1 MNNDILSELH
11 KIFPEDIQKELSPDF
26 EYYQNSKDDEEK
38 MLYLYNYILRFQ
50 KIFNEGKRELSEKKN
65 KIKII
70 PPDIFDEQKK
80 LIIDFY
86 SISNREEL
94 NKPKIMISYEKT
106 LKKNRKEGDKKEIE
120 SSEKYLI
127 NGDQSIPVNINE
139 KPKFED
145 FDENL
150 ILELN
155 NSIDVKLPDINLS
168 KYNIN
173 LSINKILELFNNS
186 IIGTRVFPAY
196 LLTINTEKEEDLK
209 NSQNYF
215 DTLYSIYS
223 NLTKSVNNNSLII
236 PKLIQFMSS
245 FEDMI
250 AKLKNAGISFESN
263 QQLNNMKIN
272 SKNSFITKPFKVS
285 PNKQKNEWENEKIFK
300 KFKYKNNYS
309 DKIIDNS
316 KIDAQIGPQVKGY
329 NKRNINKDPNNNSDT
344 SKINKSKAYES
355 EEDGKNL
362 IDILKHHEKIEILD
376 DIQLNDDF
384 ENKNDDKLLKFDY
397 SEKINKMNPSKLPR
411 ENFENLEKKFKED
424 YALKFIISGIKE
436 INKDDL
442 ALKYEGKEINEGYL
456 DDENNNINFLSN
468 LNKIDDSNKN
478 KKEKDSKNNKYE
490 LSISKLIE
498 NSRFLAYKI
507 YSAVA
512 QLNYKETD
520 NEILF
525 NRLEANILLDTSRTI
540 SNENRFYNMLIIC
553 GLTTALSYLHI
564 PYTLALIG
572 DSGFKIRI
580 KNADEPHNKLSLQKL
595 YDCCFIKRNVTQ
607 LATCLKYFM
616 DKYPAK
622 DESINRVYY
631 IFTNGF
637 DEELK
642 KAKAWQTKIFNN
654 KKNSFSFIL
663 TESEVLD
670 KETNLEY
677 KKILEQVWDE
687 FDKEAQNSDSF
698 VTLTKTCIK
707 EINNLDKL
715 VENLSKVL
723 LRETNPMNKNKTP
736 KSKAK
741 FNIDKSKSEILSQ
754 DYINIFKQLLN
765 DNYFIK
771 EEFYELY
778 IKKNKMP
785 IIFDN
790 QKDDKKD
797 FKELCLNTGKIF
809 QYNNL
814 TPETQKRIILLA
826 KLFKEKKEKIK
837 TTSMNIIFKPNL
849 PTQAILVEEGTHLDI
864 TELIKYSI
872 NKVPNPKLYREIRD
886 GFIKN
891 YSVSIVLDTSI
902 SCLNESC
909 ITHTFQTLRVL
920 LNALSY
926 DNIPCLD
933 IVVTSDKYPIVLSS
947 EKSANEI
954 LNEKSHF
961 WAALLSCLEG
971 ESSSDLASAIKA
983 AYNLIRARRKEYTNY
998 IFVLTDGLYNVS
1010 ERDRIIEVVNSCF
1023 SKNINLFGIGVG
1035 IYPKG
1040 IEKLFPQII
1049 YSQNPSKLIDGISL
1063 FFGDISSYKN
1073 IEMKSFAKTIELE
1086 QIKDNCKKIEE
1097 DINNPKFKNLKK
1109 LLADIII
1116 RVESFSFVNKE
1127 LPIKDKDIN
1136 PEGDNS
1142 SMYKQDIYKGQ
1153 KILFA
1158 MFFSFDL
1165 KSQKGAKIE
1174 GNESKISPRYVKMSI
1189 GAEACISS
1197 VLKYYGYQVEVVT
1210 NYEAAINELCKKD
1223 KNNKCLYNSLWVVS
1237 GQEVPD
1243 LPSNNGDPN
1252 APYYVEQFV
1261 DCGIQFWKNGGSLVL
1276 MGENDPYNFQINLF
1290 LKKIVLPNGKKLSFK
1305 VGGNHDGTKILKPDY
1320 SGKLSKYPTFNKKK
1334 PEVNNYERAYL
1345 AHNLERIFEGITI
1358 GFVIDGNTEPFI
1370 PFSKDSQ
1377 GGINSMFYNGTDN
1390 KGSGEGDIFID
1401 CGYTKFFLN
1410 MKEKGT
1416 ERYLQNIG
1424 GFIGSAERRAGLGI
1438 EPGLYRPDGLDFK
1451 LDKSPEKF
1459 YKYNL
1464 KSFDV
1469 VYLVDATS
1477 SMQEIIDKVKT
1488 YCEEISEV
1496 LKKEMMLY
1504 DFQFGGVFYRDPV
1517 DEKGDVHEFKELT
1530 SNIKEFK
1537 NFVSKIKA
1545 SGGGDDPEDWVGG
1558 YDYAL
1563 NRMNWRDGHKLI
1575 IHIADA
1581 GAHGLY
1587 YSSEDKYPEEGPKL
1601 DELIKK
1607 CGESKIN
1614 ISALEIYE
1622 ETHDSFSRIKM
1633 IYKELFEKNVEI
1645 TKFDEN
1651 NKDPRYFTNLVIKAI
1666 TKVT

>member
-1 MNNDILSELH
+1 MT
-11 KIFPEDIQKELSPDF
+11 
-26 EYYQNSKDDEEK
+26 
-38 MLYLYNYILRFQ
+38 NYDRI
-50 KIFNEGKRELSEKKN
+50 
-65 KIKII
+65 
-70 PPDIFDEQKK
+70 
-80 LIIDFY
+80 
-86 SISNREEL
+86 
-94 NKPKIMISYEKT
+94 
-106 LKKNRKEGDKKEIE
+106 LKKNIKKDDKKDYKKEIK

-127 NGDQSIPVNINE
+127 EGDQSKPIDINE

-145 FDENL
+145 FDEKL

-155 NSIDVKLPDINLS
+155 NSIDVKLPDISLS
-168 KYNIN
+168 KYDTN

-196 LLTINTEKEEDLK
+196 LLTINTEKEENLK
-209 NSQNYF
+209 KSQNYF
-215 DTLYSIYS
+215 DTLYSLYS
-223 NLTKSVNNNSLII
+223 NIIKSVNNNSLII
-236 PKLIQFMSS
+236 PKLIQFINS

-250 AKLKNAGISFESN
+250 AKLKNSGISFESN

-272 SKNSFITKPFKVS
+272 SKNSFIIKPFKVS
-285 PNKQKNEWENEKIFK
+285 PNKQRNEWENEKILFK
-300 KFKYKNNYS
+300 AFKHNNYL

-316 KIDAQIGPQVKGY
+316 NLDSQIGPEVRGII
-329 NKRNINKDPNNNSDT
+329 NNKDHNNTSDLSQT
-344 SKINKSKAYES
+344 IKSKHHER
-355 EEDGKNL
+355 EENGEG
-362 IDILKHHEKIEILD
+362 IDILKYHPDLEIID
-376 DIQLNDDF
+376 DMQLNDEI
-384 ENKNDDKLLKFDY
+384 ENKKGDKVLKNLIFDS
-397 SEKINKMNPSKLPR
+397 SENINKMGPTRLSR
-411 ENFENLEKKFKED
+411 EEFENLEKNFKED
-424 YALKFIISGIKE
+424 YALKYIISGMKE
-436 INKDDL
+436 INKDDPE
-442 ALKYEGKEINEGYL
+442 LKYEEIKENE
-456 DDENNNINFLSN
+456 DPEDEDEKNKTNFLSK
-468 LNKIDDSNKN
+468 LNKIDDYYKN
-478 KKEKDSKNNKYE
+478 EKEK
-490 LSISKLIE
+490 LT
-498 NSRFLAYKI
+498 RFLAYKI
-507 YSAVA
+507 YYTVA

-525 NRLEANILLDTSRTI
+525 NKLEANILLDTSRTI

-771 EEFYELY
+771 EEFDELY

-1023 SKNINLFGIGVG
+1023 SKNMNLFGIGVG

-1165 KSQKGAKIE
+1165 KSQKGAKIT

-1377 GGINSMFYNGTDN
+1377 GGINSLFYNGTDN